1 MAFGH
6 VGLQVLDL
14 ERSRAYYR
22 DVIGLVEIE
31 RQARN
36 DLYLKQLTGYPNVE
50 LEIAVFVESHS
61 GILLELLEYRG
72 VLRTP
77 INAAT
82 ANPGTGHVCFEVDDV
97 DAIYARGMAA
107 GHKAVSAPVTPT
119 SGRWM
124 GGRSVY
130 LVDPDG
136 IRVELV
142 QRGPSGD
149 APSSAPTIDL
159 GVAVRPPLGDVQM
172 ESVFLVEATFTGD
185 ADERRRP
192 YRATHLR
199 RLADLKRRGVIIEG
213 GAFLDALSTSLMLI
227 RAASAAEARQVAE
240 DDIYV
245 SAGVW
250 ENVQVRPF
258 GRIATPETPPD

>member
-22 DVIGLVEIE
+22 DIIGLVEIE
-31 RQARN
+31 RYTRD
-36 DLYLKQLTGYPNVE
+36 DLYLQQVTGYPDVE
-50 LEIAVFVESHS
+50 LDIAVFAESSS
-61 GILLELLEYRG
+61 GVLLELLEYRG

-77 INAAT
+77 IDAAT

-97 DAIYARGMAA
+97 DAIYLRAMAA
-107 GHKAVSAPVTPT
+107 GHQAVSDPVIPT
-119 SGRWM
+119 SGRWV

-142 QRGPSGD
+142 QRGFASDSPG
-149 APSSAPTIDL
+149 SAPAIDP
-159 GVAVRPPLGDVQM
+159 GIAVRPPPGDVQT
-172 ESVFLVEATFTGD
+172 ESVFLVEATFTKD

-192 YRATHLR
+192 HRSTHLR
-199 RLADLKRRGVIIEG
+199 RLADLKRQGVIIEG

-227 RAASAAEARQVAE
+227 RATSAEAARQVGE

-250 ENVQVRPF
+250 ENVRVRPF
-258 GRIATPETPPD
+258 GRIATPETPPG